1 MIIHEQAWQIVITA
15 LLSVFGELAHFLS
28 KKSNKALEISNMI
41 SGCFVAAFSGTLAY
55 FISKY
60 IGLDLYL
67 ILAFAGL
74 CGWIGPQVLDA
85 FSSLVTKKVGLD
97 IKKDRD

>member
-1 MIIHEQAWQIVITA
+1 LIIHEQAWQIVITA
-15 LLSVFGELAHFLS
+15 LLSVFGELAHLLS
-28 KKSNKALEISNMI
+28 KKSNKALKISNMV

-60 IGLDLYL
+60 IKLDTNLVYV
-67 ILAFAGL
+67 FAGI

-85 FSSLVTKKVGLD
+85 FSSLVTNKVGLD
-97 IKKDRD
+97 IKKD